1 VNVSLSRLPTLVVQ
15 LWSGC
20 PGSEVNIAAAAAV
33 TTLALTVLHEE
44 NKQLQ
49 VTVEEGQPSRLSM
62 LAVRVSTTSATKTSS
77 SSPSYYLTCRGS
89 KLLFMFFAHL
99 GGRR

>member
-1 VNVSLSRLPTLVVQ
+1 VQ

-20 PGSEVNIAAAAAV
+20 LGSEVHVAAAAAA
-33 TTLALTVLHEE
+33 TTPALTILHEE

-62 LAVRVSTTSATKTSS
+62 LAVRVSTTSATKTSN
-77 SSPSYYLTCRGS
+77 SSPSCSLTCRRS
-89 KLLFMFFAHL
+89 KLLFMFFARL
-99 GGRR
+99 AGRR